1 MGRLLI
7 NTSDRLVE
15 ICRNVKATALSISYI
30 RHPTCWPF
38 DGHLEMPHR
47 RRSVGDIMS

>member
-15 ICRNVKATALSISYI
+15 ICRNVKTTALSISYI
-30 RHPTCWPF
+30 RRPTCWLLG
-38 DGHLEMPHR
+38 GHLEMPHR
-47 RRSVGDIMS
+47 RRPVGDIMS